1 MNPLQRLKQQKQLL
15 NVIGSRQAGIFKRL
29 DENRELL
36 ELLIRETPALLR
48 THPWVVGWLA
58 SQDDFLQ
65 ELAIVSG
72 INHQKSIRPWPLPVL
87 PIDPINSWPF
97 CADDEKSVLARA
109 AADDKY
115 IAEYLAQAPE
125 VKGNTGEK

>member
-36 ELLIRETPALLR
+36 ELLIQETPELLHS
-48 THPWVVGWLA
+48 HPWVVGWLA

-72 INHQKSIRPWPLPVL
+72 ITQQKHIRPWPLL
-87 PIDPINSWPF
+87 
-97 CADDEKSVLARA
+97 
-109 AADDKY
+109 
-115 IAEYLAQAPE
+115 E
-125 VKGNTGEK
+125 VPQKR

>member
-36 ELLIRETPALLR
+36 ELLIQETPELLR

-72 INHQKSIRPWPLPVL
+72 ITQQKRIRPWPSAEVYENITLPNE
-87 PIDPINSWPF
+87 IANN
-97 CADDEKSVLARA
+97 DE
-109 AADDKY
+109 Y
-115 IAEYLAQAPE
+115 IEKYLAQAPE

>member
-1 MNPLQRLKQQKQLL
+1 MNLLQRLKQQKQLL

-36 ELLIRETPALLR
+36 ELLMQETPELLHS
-48 THPWVVGWLA
+48 HPWVANWLA

-72 INHQKSIRPWPLPVL
+72 ITQQKRIRPWPLL
-87 PIDPINSWPF
+87 
-97 CADDEKSVLARA
+97 
-109 AADDKY
+109 
-115 IAEYLAQAPE
+115 E
-125 VKGNTGEK
+125 VPQKR